1 MCVFARASHSADLSY
16 RSRERWLKGCHYW
29 TGRCSALDVPSPV
42 IDGKKST
49 AIRVMEYRCLVFF
62 SREIICDDSIGTIGN
77 LVCEGYRCRVE
88 LIDTVNAKKRIRRVK
103 LLKLKICLSRFP
115 DSILSRK
122 CAYEWG
128 NFIPPF
134 RPANYPSV
142 LSRK

>member
-1 MCVFARASHSADLSY
+1 MRVFARASHSADLSY

-62 SREIICDDSIGTIGN
+62 SREIICDDSIGAIGN

-88 LIDTVNAKKRIRRVK
+88 LIDTVNAKKRIVK
-103 LLKLKICLSRFP
+103 IIEVKNLFISFPRFDSLEKVCLRMGKFYSTFSP
-115 DSILSRK
+115 
-122 CAYEWG
+122 C
-128 NFIPPF
+128 
-134 RPANYPSV
+134 
-142 LSRK
+142 

>member
-103 LLKLKICLSRFP
+103 IIEVKNLFISFSRF
-115 DSILSRK
+115 DSLEKVCLRMGKFYSTFSP
-122 CAYEWG
+122 C
-128 NFIPPF
+128 
-134 RPANYPSV
+134 
-142 LSRK
+142 